1 MKPSF
6 KKTFPGAFIGCSL
19 LFAQSSLA
27 AESDK
32 PLNVLMIAIDD
43 LKAIGTLFQDEKED
57 FLALVYPDPELRREV
72 AGRMTPN
79 LQRLAD
85 QGVNFMSAYTPSPAC
100 NPSRAA
106 LMTGIRPHVQGMGNN
121 ANSAFFRDWE
131 FQGERPLEDAFT
143 LPELLKNNG
152 WYTASTGKIFHRE
165 TFDSQDGNRSW
176 THRADVGGSP
186 EGDIVLSRWS
196 PQNLQTEARLVRWGR
211 RGYDHETYETK
222 NDYRTAD
229 FIAQLIEN
237 GEGTTE
243 GVTYK
248 IPEDSPFFIAL
259 GIFRPHLPFYSTKD
273 LLDLFPV
280 EEMTVTRELLEYFIR
295 DGADLSQPGLGYSG
309 IQIGE
314 DGEPELGRGR
324 FPGILRVGLD
334 TDPEDGDLKAWKDM
348 LSHYF
353 AVTALADRSVGR
365 VLDALESSEHSDNTM
380 VILWSDHG
388 YHLGEKMHVAKFTLW
403 NDGSQVPFIIK
414 DPRFPQSA
422 GMRSHTPVSLMDIYP
437 TVAAMAGLELPD
449 HRITGSDLTPLLRD
463 PTLGRE
469 QPALVTYN
477 LVSDYYDHMLR
488 KGRYRLIYM
497 PRGDQVHL
505 ELYDVAKDPQDYRN
519 LAPLPEYAEIK
530 AMMRELLYET
540 LEIGYG
546 TP

>member
-1 MKPSF
+1 M
-6 KKTFPGAFIGCSL
+6 KKTVMMNLMAILGTFFFSAN
-19 LFAQSSLA
+19 AQGTQ
-27 AESDK
+27 
-32 PLNVLMIAIDD
+32 NVLFIAIDD
-43 LKAIGTLFQDEKED
+43 LKAIGTLFQDEKND

-72 AGRMTPN
+72 AKRMTPN

-100 NPSRAA
+100 NSSRAS
-106 LMTGIRPHVQGMGNN
+106 LMTGIRPHVQGMANNSGN
-121 ANSAFFRDWE
+121 AFFRDWE
-131 FQGERPLEDAFT
+131 FQGERPLADSFT
-143 LPELLKNNG
+143 LPELLKKHG

-165 TFDSQDGNRSW
+165 NFETQDGNRSW
-176 THRADVGGSP
+176 THWANVGGRP
-186 EGDIVLSRWS
+186 EGDIVLSEWS
-196 PQNLQTEARLVRWGR
+196 PQTTDTEARVVRWGR

-229 FIAQLIEN
+229 FIARVLEN
-237 GEGTTE
+237 GQATTE

-248 IPEDSPFFIAL
+248 LPEDAPFFL
-259 GIFRPHLPFYSTKD
+259 SVGIFRPHLPFYSTKD

-280 EEMTVTRELLEYFIR
+280 EEMTVTRELLEYLIR
-295 DGADLSQPGLGYSG
+295 DGADLSDPGLGYSG

-314 DGEPELGRGR
+314 HGEPELHRGR
-324 FPGILRVGLD
+324 FPGILRIGLD
-334 TDPEDGDLKAWKDM
+334 KDPEDGDLKAWKDM

-353 AVTALADRSVGR
+353 AVTALADRAVGR
-365 VLDALESSEHSDNTM
+365 VLDALEASEHSDNTM

-388 YHLGEKMHVAKFTLW
+388 FHLGEKMHVAKFTLW
-403 NDGSQVPFIIK
+403 NDGSRVPFIIK

-422 GMRSHTPVSLMDIYP
+422 GMNCYTPVSLMDIYP
-437 TVAAMAGLELPD
+437 TVAAMAGLDLPD

-469 QPALVTYN
+469 EPALVTYN
-477 LVSDYYDHMLR
+477 RVGDYYDHMLR

-497 PRGDQVHL
+497 PRGEQVHL

-530 AMMRELLYET
+530 AMMREALYET
-540 LEIGYG
+540 LESGYG
-546 TP
+546 HP